1 MPDSKKEYEV
11 TVARTGVMRVFA
23 NSMDEAMSL
32 ANAHNSAYVRWDDG
46 HSATDAQEVK
56 DGPELP
62 DPLHPDVIGTWR
74 PNDTVWFLYHG
85 GVACGRVKQVSM
97 RPDFDDVVHVAVLNT
112 LSFDDVVHV
121 AVLNTLSEGHGMEG
135 KIVPMDGRL
144 LFRTQTAL
152 NAALE
157 EYAKKKE

>member
-23 NSMDEAMSL
+23 NSIDEAMSL

-112 LSFDDVVHV
+112 LS
-121 AVLNTLSEGHGMEG
+121 EGHGMEG

>member
-46 HSATDAQEVK
+46 HSATDAQEVE

-62 DPLHPDVIGTWR
+62 DLLHPDVIGTWH

-85 GVACGRVKQVSM
+85 STACGRVKQVSM
-97 RPDFDDVVHVAVLNT
+97 RPGFDDVVHVAILDT
-112 LSFDDVVHV
+112 LP
-121 AVLNTLSEGHGMEG
+121 EGCGMKGEV
-135 KIVPMDGRL
+135 VPMDGRL
-144 LFRTQTAL
+144 LFRTKTAL

-157 EYAKKKE
+157 EYVKRKE

>member
-46 HSATDAQEVK
+46 HSATDAQEVE

-85 GVACGRVKQVSM
+85 GVACGRVKQVSI
-97 RPDFDDVVHVAVLNT
+97 RPD
-112 LSFDDVVHV
+112 FDDVVHV
-121 AVLNTLSEGHGMEG
+121 AVLNTLSEGHGTEG